1 MTFLTS
7 RLHRILY
14 LAIITSTGLISCE
27 KVAQLSDS
35 ARVEEISILTADPDR
50 VIFDQPVIKGEVIEL
65 PIIYGKYLFPIT
77 ISLDIKTEA
86 GCKQILGFDGGGN
99 EFTFD
104 NQNHVRELYTVASS
118 GATTRW
124 KLQIVD
130 AQSNESAE
138 IARIGVT
145 AGEGSEMLAA
155 PYARIDKVN
164 SEIVFQALGSA
175 AYPLSFVPEFT
186 LSDGADWADGAEI
199 PAETLTFEE
208 KTSTMKYTVEAA
220 SGLTK
225 TWTFRSEIV
234 AQTDNGSTAS
244 LTEDQVE
251 RLMPETS
258 KIKFQAGTAQL
269 TGATTEFN
277 VSKIGGRINLM
288 IRPVARAMEFPVKA
302 TVEVPVHANSAL
314 FGAPADNSY
323 TFESYTDTKQ
333 FWIVDKISGLA
344 KSWTIALAPELNTD
358 ILGLTIS
365 AYTSTP
371 GNEVIGVDTDQVVID
386 HENSR
391 ITVPVGRIDGAAI
404 DPKEKINLK
413 LTFALELPEGSTS
426 TSKSSSH
433 TYVTNTA
440 TITVK
445 TSNGQQSRSWTL
457 YLKDKNAA
465 ASSDTGISNFSYA
478 YTSKDNRMKLYSTSV
493 VADNNSHRI
502 TLKITAGPKAFPL
515 TLTNKIMKLS
525 SSGAT
530 VVEQQIA
537 DYDTPLTFE
546 SLTSTKTFTVR
557 AEDGTEQQWTI
568 DLESQATGHKAEITS
583 FLVGKITGG
592 SLTAVKIE
600 PETNRIRMEIEGVPP
615 FYATVSIETSESA
628 TVTGLENGILAI
640 NNYNHEIPLTVTS
653 QDEEVTK
660 TWTVYVDKPV
670 EVQIDNS
677 DFELWGEFKNI
688 NSGTYTIDP
697 TPGAGYGWGTAN
709 LTLFN
714 IGVTGTM
721 PVERADGTLAAEMTT
736 SNQNT
741 MLYGYVVASGTL
753 YTGLFNFNLSYITQ
767 PRKMT
772 KFGIPYTARPTSF
785 SMEVKYVPGPQMKE
799 ATKENNKY
807 VIHDIAGVDK
817 GHIWV
822 ELLRWSGNGAIDY
835 DGNSEGSE
843 DITVL
848 GRAELVIDGANNPYK
863 EWSKITLPMVYDPQ
877 YADITPTHIAVVM
890 SSSKDG
896 DKFIGAF
903 DSKLSVDHFVI
914 NY

>member
-1 MTFLTS
+1 MTS
-7 RLHRILY
+7 RLLRSLCLVIVASAW
-14 LAIITSTGLISCE
+14 LASCE

-35 ARVEEISILTADPDR
+35 ARVEKFTILTADPDR

-65 PIIYGKYLFPIT
+65 PLVYGKYLFPIT
-77 ISLDIKTEA
+77 ITVDVKTEA
-86 GCKQILGFDGGGN
+86 GCKQILGFDGGGK

-104 NQNHVRELYTVASS
+104 NQNHVRELYTVAAS

-138 IARIGVT
+138 IARVGVT
-145 AGEGSEMLAA
+145 AGEGSDMLAA
-155 PYARIDKVN
+155 PYARIDRIN
-164 SEIVFQALGSA
+164 SEIIFQALGTA
-175 AYPLSFVPEFT
+175 AYPLTFVPEFT
-186 LSDGADWADGAEI
+186 LADGADWADGTDA

-208 KTSTMKYTVEAA
+208 KESSMKYTVEAA

-225 TWTFRSEIV
+225 SWTFRSEIV
-234 AQTDNGSTAS
+234 AQTDNTSS

-251 RLMPETS
+251 RLTPDVS
-258 KIKFQAGTAQL
+258 KIKFQSETAQL

-288 IRPVARAMEFPVKA
+288 LRPAARAMTFPVKA
-302 TVEVPVHANSAL
+302 TVELPVHASSVL
-314 FGAPADNSY
+314 FGASADNSY
-323 TFESYTDTKQ
+323 TFESYADTKQ
-333 FWIVDKISGLA
+333 VWIVDKTSGLA
-344 KSWTIALAPELNTD
+344 KSWTIAPAPELNTD
-358 ILGLTIS
+358 ILSFTI
-365 AYTSTP
+365 ADNYTSKL
-371 GNEVIGVDTDQVVID
+371 GDKLVVGIDQVEID
-386 HENSR
+386 HDNSR
-391 ITVPVGRIDGAAI
+391 IIIPVEKTDGSAI
-404 DPKEKINLK
+404 GAKEQLTLK
-413 LTFALELPEGSTS
+413 LSITVEYPEGSTS
-426 TSKSSSH
+426 SSSKSPSF
-433 TYVTNTA
+433 TYITNTA
-440 TITVK
+440 LFTVK
-445 TSNGQQSRSWTL
+445 STNGQQSRNWTL
-457 YLKDKNAA
+457 YLKDKNAE
-465 ASSDTGISNFSYA
+465 ASSDTNISNFSYA
-478 YTSKDNRMKLYSTSV
+478 YTSKDNRMKLSSTSI
-493 VADNNSHRI
+493 VADNNNHRI

-515 TLTNKIMKLS
+515 TLTNKIMKLGNPS
-525 SSGAT
+525 AT
-530 VVEQQIA
+530 IVEQEIA

-568 DLESQATGHKAEITS
+568 DLESQAKGHTAEITS

-600 PETNRIRMEIEGVPP
+600 PETQRIRMEVEGVPP
-615 FYATVSIETSESA
+615 FYATVSIETSENA
-628 TVTGLENGILAI
+628 TVTGLENGILTV

-660 TWTVYVDKPV
+660 TWTVYTDKPV

-677 DFELWGEFKNI
+677 EFELWGEFKNI
-688 NSGTYTIDP
+688 NGGTYTIDP

-709 LTLFN
+709 LELLG
-714 IGVTGTM
+714 IGVLGTM

-736 SNQNT
+736 SEQNT
-741 MLYGYVVASGTL
+741 ILKGYIVAAGTL
-753 YTGLFNFNLSYITQ
+753 YTGLFNLNINYITQ

-785 SMEVKYVPGPQMKE
+785 SMEVKYAPGAQMKQ
-799 ATKENNKY
+799 ATADDKGKY
-807 VIHDIAGVDK
+807 SIHDIAGVDK
-817 GHIWV
+817 AHIWV
-822 ELLRWSGNGAIDY
+822 ELLQWSGSGAIDY
-835 DGNSEGSE
+835 DGSEGAA

-863 EWSKITLPMVYDPQ
+863 EWSKITLPMVYNPQ

-896 DKFIGAF
+896 DKFIGAIG
-903 DSKLSVDHFVI
+903 SKLSVDHFVI